1 MDWDKYIEEQK
12 KFKKLP
18 ISQQLKLLQAE
29 AQECDT
35 IIGKIYVQN
44 PPTFEN
50 RNQLRTLFGKATLVD
65 EFVIGGQ
72 GDTTIELVFAVD
84 NLLIGVVYFAFWR
97 GSFSMHNDC
106 AVYRLSKN
114 ESLESLDKNKIKKA
128 LFGF

>member
-50 RNQLRTLFGKATLVD
+50 RNQFRTLFGKATLVD

-72 GDTTIELVFAVD
+72 GDTTIELIFAVD

>member
-72 GDTTIELVFAVD
+72 GDTTIELIFAVD

-114 ESLESLDKNKIKKA
+114 ESIESLDKNKIKKA

>member
-50 RNQLRTLFGKATLVD
+50 RNQLWTLFGKATLVD

-72 GDTTIELVFAVD
+72 GDTTIELIFAVD

-114 ESLESLDKNKIKKA
+114 ESLDSLDKNKIKKA

>member
-1 MDWDKYIEEQK
+1 MNWDKYIEEQK

-65 EFVIGGQ
+65 EFVLGGQ
-72 GDTTIELVFAVD
+72 GDTTIELIFAVD

-97 GSFSMHNDC
+97 GSFSMNNDC

-114 ESLESLDKNKIKKA
+114 ESLESLDKNKIKNA

>member
-1 MDWDKYIEEQK
+1 MDCDKYIEEQK

-50 RNQLRTLFGKATLVD
+50 RNQLRTLFEKATLVD

-72 GDTTIELVFAVD
+72 GDTTIELIFAVD
-84 NLLIGVVYFAFWR
+84 NLLIGVVYFAFW
-97 GSFSMHNDC
+97 
-106 AVYRLSKN
+106 
-114 ESLESLDKNKIKKA
+114 
-128 LFGF
+128 

>member
-50 RNQLRTLFGKATLVD
+50 RNQLKTLFGKATLVD

-72 GDTTIELVFAVD
+72 GDTTIELIFAVD

>member
-1 MDWDKYIEEQK
+1 MEWDKHIEEQK

-18 ISQQLKLLQAE
+18 VSQQLKLLQAE

-72 GDTTIELVFAVD
+72 GDTTIELIFAVD

>member
-1 MDWDKYIEEQK
+1 MDCDKYIEEQK

-50 RNQLRTLFGKATLVD
+50 RNQLRTLFEKATLVD

-72 GDTTIELVFAVD
+72 GDTTIELIFAVD

>member
-1 MDWDKYIEEQK
+1 M
-12 KFKKLP
+12 
-18 ISQQLKLLQAE
+18 
-29 AQECDT
+29 
-35 IIGKIYVQN
+35 
-44 PPTFEN
+44 
-50 RNQLRTLFGKATLVD
+50 FGKATLVD

-72 GDTTIELVFAVD
+72 GDTTIELIFAVD

>member
-72 GDTTIELVFAVD
+72 GDTTIELIFAVD

>member
-72 GDTTIELVFAVD
+72 GDTTIELIFAVD

-114 ESLESLDKNKIKKA
+114 ESLKSLDKNKIKKA

>member
-72 GDTTIELVFAVD
+72 GDTTIELIFAVD
-84 NLLIGVVYFAFWR
+84 NLLIGVVYFAFWQ

>member
-18 ISQQLKLLQAE
+18 ISQQLKLLQAG

-72 GDTTIELVFAVD
+72 GDTTIELIFAVD

>member
-72 GDTTIELVFAVD
+72 GDTTIELIFAVD
-84 NLLIGVVYFAFWR
+84 NLLMGVVYFAFWR